1 MGRQLR
7 QTGGNVNG
15 LVLSGIADAVAAAKV
30 QVRKRHA
37 GLVPDLRQ
45 KRHHNIQRPLVH
57 ILSEHLRAYMAV
69 QAPEVQMG
77 QRQSQLHQFHGLSG
91 LHRRTEFGV
100 HLSGADSL
108 VGVGVN
114 ARRYPQKDL
123 LGDVGLC
130 RRLFQ
135 R

>member
-1 MGRQLR
+1 
-7 QTGGNVNG
+7 
-15 LVLSGIADAVAAAKV
+15 
-30 QVRKRHA
+30 
-37 GLVPDLRQ
+37 
-45 KRHHNIQRPLVH
+45 
-57 ILSEHLRAYMAV
+57 MAV

-77 QRQSQLHQFHGLSG
+77 QRQSQLHQFHGLTG
-91 LHRRTEFGV
+91 LHRRTELGV
-100 HLSGADSL
+100 HLSGTDGL
-108 VGVGVN
+108 VGVGID